1 MTKAEIIASLKEQA
15 IDKDYQADGDEDSIF
30 ADDAQALREAAEML
44 EKSEAVKHG
53 RRTEDMMPTDHKRT
67 YSQRGDDYLLEAWK
81 VCEKEKPAPRCPLCG
96 EEMHLGYAFTSN
108 IEGHKRK
115 WHYYCKC
122 GLWLPLMDTPEEAL
136 STAQK
141 RWQEPN
147 RMLTLEEVR
156 EHCKQGAD
164 AAPLW
169 VEFHKVPSVSR
180 WMVVY
185 KPEGVFAIDMVQYYL
200 TSFDDGYNRVW
211 RCWLRKPTQEE
222 RATMPW
228 REK

>member
-1 MTKAEIIASLKEQA
+1 MTKAEIVASLKEQA

-53 RRTEDMMPTDHKRT
+53 RRTEGMMPTDHKRT

-81 VCEKEKPAPRCPLCG
+81 VCGEDKPVPAPICPYCGHKMVHQYAYGDHFFCCPKCRAVASDKGTEKPA
-96 EEMHLGYAFTSN
+96 Y
-108 IEGHKRK
+108 
-115 WHYYCKC
+115 
-122 GLWLPLMDTPEEAL
+122 
-136 STAQK
+136 TAAMQ
-141 RWQEPN
+141 RWQ
-147 RMLTLEEVR
+147 TLDRVLIIEEVR
-156 EHCKQGAD
+156 EHCKRGVD

-169 VEFHKVPSVSR
+169 VEFHNVPSVSR
-180 WMVVY
+180 WMVAY
-185 KPEGVFAIDMVQYYL
+185 KPEGVFVTDMVQYYL
-200 TSFDDGYNRVW
+200 ASFDDGYNRMW

-222 RATMPW
+222 MATTPW